1 MIPSPLFHAASRLYS
16 IARLADL
23 LAPVHNLVISNVVG
37 APIPLYLAGAEVVS
51 MYPFGPLMEG
61 TGLNITVVSSDGDM
75 NIGLIVCPDLVDDPA
90 EMVDGIV
97 DGVATLAAAAR
108 RHS

>member
-1 MIPSPLFHAASRLYS
+1 MAKTHVREFLTKFVKPLVAGGELH
-16 IARLADL
+16 
-23 LAPVHNLVISNVVG
+23 VG